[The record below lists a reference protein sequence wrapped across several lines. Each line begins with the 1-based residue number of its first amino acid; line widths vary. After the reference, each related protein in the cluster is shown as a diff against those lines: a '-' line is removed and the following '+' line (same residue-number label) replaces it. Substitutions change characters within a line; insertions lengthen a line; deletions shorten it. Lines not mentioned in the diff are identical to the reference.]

1 MYANHQWGLDIVTTK
16 NNPILSVTDLSV
28 SFGRKRLRAVDSVG
42 FTLFP
47 KEVLGLVGESGC
59 GKTTLSRAIMGL
71 TPVDGGRV
79 VLRGTDLTKM
89 TTAQLRKHRAVM
101 QMVFQD
107 PYASLNP
114 RMTVYS
120 MISEPLRFHRKIKSA
135 DCPREVAG
143 LLGKVGLDLG
153 SMRKFPHEFSGGQR
167 QRIAIARAL
176 AVGPELIIADEPVS
190 ALDVSVQAQI
200 LNLLSDL
207 RKDMGL
213 AMLFISHDLSV
224 VRFISDRIA
233 VMFKGKIVEIG
244 GRDEIFESPLHPYTQ
259 ALLAAIPIADPEHSY
274 AAPLQPA
281 FADQPSQEFN
291 NGCPYAARCHYALL
305 ECKGIV
311 PKLEPLPENGS
322 HKAGCIRKHE
332 LKLKRNL
339 DCDSGPY

>member
-1 MYANHQWGLDIVTTK
+1 VTATI
-16 NNPILSVTDLSV
+16 NPLLSVTDLTV
-28 SFGRKRLRAVDSVG
+28 LFERKHSTDALRAVDNVS
-42 FTLFP
+42 FNLFP
-47 KEVLGLVGESGC
+47 HEILGLVGESGC

-71 TPVDGGRV
+71 TRVDAGSV
-79 VLRGTDLTKM
+79 VLQGTDLTKL
-89 TTAQLRKHRAVM
+89 TPAQLRKQRVKM

-107 PYASLNP
+107 PFASLNP
-114 RMTVYS
+114 RMTVFDA
-120 MISEPLRFHRKIKSA
+120 IAEPLRFHRKIARS
-135 DCPREVAG
+135 DCPRDAAG
-143 LLGKVGLDLG
+143 LLEKVGLDIK

-176 AVGPELIIADEPVS
+176 AVGSELIIADEPVS

-224 VRFISDRIA
+224 IRYISDRIA
-233 VMFKGKIVEIG
+233 VMFNGKIVEIG
-244 GRDEIFESPLHPYTQ
+244 MRDEVFESPLHPYTQ
-259 ALLAAIPIADPEHSY
+259 ALLSAIPVADPDHSY

-281 FADQPSQEFN
+281 FADQPSLEFN

-311 PKLEPLPENGS
+311 PKLEPLPENGP

-339 DCDSGPY
+339 DCNSGPC

>member
-1 MYANHQWGLDIVTTK
+1 MTATI
-16 NNPILSVTDLSV
+16 NPLLSVTDLTV
-28 SFGRKRLRAVDSVG
+28 LFERKHSQDALRAVDNVG
-42 FTLFP
+42 FNLFP
-47 KEVLGLVGESGC
+47 HEILGLVGESGC

-71 TPVDGGRV
+71 TAVDAGSV
-79 VLRGTDLTKM
+79 VLEGTDLTKL
-89 TTAQLRKHRAVM
+89 TTAQLRKQRVKM

-114 RMTVYS
+114 RMTVFDA
-120 MISEPLRFHRKIKSA
+120 IAEPLRFHRKIARS
-135 DCPREVAG
+135 DCPREAAG
-143 LLGKVGLDLG
+143 LLENVGLDIK

-224 VRFISDRIA
+224 VRYISDRIA
-233 VMFKGKIVEIG
+233 VMFRGKIVEIG
-244 GRDEIFESPLHPYTQ
+244 ARDEVFESPLHPYTQ
-259 ALLAAIPIADPEHSY
+259 ALLSAIPVADPDHSY
-274 AAPLQPA
+274 SAPLQPA
-281 FADQPSQEFN
+281 FADQPSQEFT
-291 NGCPYAARCHYALL
+291 NGCPYAARCHFALL

-322 HKAGCIRKHE
+322 HKAACIRKHE